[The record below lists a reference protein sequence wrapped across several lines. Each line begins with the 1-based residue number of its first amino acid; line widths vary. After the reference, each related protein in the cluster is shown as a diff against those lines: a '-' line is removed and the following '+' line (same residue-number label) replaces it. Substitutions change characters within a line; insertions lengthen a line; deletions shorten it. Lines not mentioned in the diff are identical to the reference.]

1 MRKVLILV
9 AIALTVAQTPRP
21 EFDAASV
28 KVNAARDGLTRIAT
42 LPNRLSAVN
51 ATLHMLVRYAF
62 NVPDYRLSG
71 GPNWMDTD
79 RFDVEGAAGRTAEFD
94 EVRAMTRTLLEDRFL
109 LRSHVEQ
116 RDQPIF
122 VLTVARRDGK
132 LGDQLS
138 PAGAE
143 CKPVTPLLGPQPP
156 PPPPPPGVAP
166 RVPGCPSLFGL
177 GGISARKIPMSLLI
191 SNLSS
196 YLNRHIV
203 DRTNLT
209 GMFDLDLRWTPDQL
223 PQGPPGAPV
232 RIMPFDPNG
241 PSLST
246 ALQEQLGLK
255 FESERGAVDVV
266 VIDSVEKPKSD

>member
-1 MRKVLILV
+1 MT
-9 AIALTVAQTPRP
+9 AAQAPRP
-21 EFDAASV
+21 AFDAASV
-28 KVNAARDGLTRIAT
+28 KVNGAHDGPSRVAT
-42 LPNRLSAVN
+42 FPNRLSAVN
-51 ATLHMLVRYAF
+51 ATLRVLVRYAF

-71 GPNWMDTD
+71 GPNWMDAD

-94 EVRAMTRTLLEDRFL
+94 EVRAMTRTLLEDRFS

-143 CKPVTPLLGPQPP
+143 CKPVTRPTGAPPP
-156 PPPPPPGVAP
+156 PPPPPPGTGP
-166 RVPGCPSLFGL
+166 SVPGCPSMFGL
-177 GGISARKIPMSLLI
+177 GGISARRIPMSLLI
-191 SNLSS
+191 SSLSS

-203 DRTNLT
+203 ERTNLT

-223 PQGPPGAPV
+223 PQGSAGAPV

-246 ALQEQLGLK
+246 ALQEQLGLRV
-255 FESERGAVDVV
+255 ESERGRVDVL
-266 VIDSVEKPKSD
+266 VIDSVEKPTTD

>member
-1 MRKVLILV
+1 MLM
-9 AIALTVAQTPRP
+9 AAALTAAQAARP

-28 KVNAARDGLTRIAT
+28 KVNAAHDGPSRVAT
-42 LPNRLSAVN
+42 FPNRLSAVN

-71 GPNWMDTD
+71 GPNWMDAD
-79 RFDVEGAAGRTAEFD
+79 RFDVEGTAGRTADFD
-94 EVRAMTRTLLEDRFL
+94 EVRAMTRALLEDRFL

-138 PAGAE
+138 PSSAE

-156 PPPPPPGVAP
+156 PPPPPPGAAP
-166 RVPGCPSLFGL
+166 GVPGCPSLFGL
-177 GGISARKIPMSLLI
+177 GGISARRIPMSLLI
-191 SNLSS
+191 LQLSS
-196 YLNRHIV
+196 YLNRQIV

-223 PQGPPGAPV
+223 PQAPPGAPPM

-246 ALQEQLGLK
+246 ALQEQLGLR
-255 FESERGAVDVV
+255 FESERGAVDVL